1 MARLLVFCESPADF
15 KTVKGLT
22 QHVLREE
29 GPEWLRDLLEGGSE
43 PVEGV
48 LDWVRD
54 TEGRE
59 FFDLHKMESYKRY
72 FNLRVPQGHFE
83 GQPGTPGALMA
94 RTAFRVARELVLKG
108 EQVDAVL
115 LVWDMDDQ
123 GESRRTGL
131 KQARDEARR
140 LVSFV
145 VVLGCPD
152 PMREAW
158 VLAGFE
164 AETDDERA
172 RLEGLR
178 QELGFDPC
186 KQAHRLDAKK
196 EYAKKS
202 PKRVLDALTDSQP
215 HREEACL
222 TSAPLALLRERGRD
236 SGLTAFLDEA
246 TTMLLPAV
254 TGAPHR
260 R

>member
-1 MARLLVFCESPADF
+1 MARLLIFCEAPADF
-15 KTVKGLT
+15 EAARGLA
-22 QHVLREE
+22 QRVLREE
-29 GPEWLRDLLEGGSE
+29 GPEWLRDLLEGS
-43 PVEGV
+43 PDASEGV

-59 FFDLHKMESYKRY
+59 FFDLHKLPSYVRH
-72 FNLRVPQGHFE
+72 FNIRVPQGHFE
-83 GQPGTPGALMA
+83 GQPGAPGALMA
-94 RTAFRVARELVLKG
+94 RTAFRVAREIMLKG

-123 GESRRTGL
+123 GDSRRSGL

-145 VVLGCPD
+145 IVLGCPD

-172 RLEGLR
+172 RLELLR

-186 KQAHRLDAKK
+186 RQAHRLDAKK
-196 EYAKKS
+196 EHAKRS
-202 PKRVLDALTDSQP
+202 PKRVLGTLTGSQS
-215 HREEACL
+215 HREEDCW
-222 TSAPLALLRERGRD
+222 SRAPLALLRERGRD
-236 SGLTAFLDEA
+236 SGLTAFLEET
-246 TTMLLPAV
+246 TTMLLPLF
-254 TGAPHR
+254 TGAPH
-260 R
+260 